1 MEGGGTDVKSF
12 YNGSPEKRE
21 KSGANADDL
30 TDTNDPAA
38 RWLKDIR
45 TMPFVLRFFTV
56 MHHFHV
62 SANHYLIFL
71 VDPGTSVTLYRA
83 DERKKK
89 EIKRKRE
96 REIFSQ

>member
-1 MEGGGTDVKSF
+1 
-12 YNGSPEKRE
+12 
-21 KSGANADDL
+21 
-30 TDTNDPAA
+30 
-38 RWLKDIR
+38 
-45 TMPFVLRFFTV
+45 

-96 REIFSQ
+96 REIFLKNYRSLKYNKSWKYLIFDFLYRKIL

>member
-1 MEGGGTDVKSF
+1 
-12 YNGSPEKRE
+12 
-21 KSGANADDL
+21 
-30 TDTNDPAA
+30 
-38 RWLKDIR
+38 
-45 TMPFVLRFFTV
+45 

-83 DERKKK
+83 DEKKKK